1 MGSDGSPVA
10 KKDKKKDV
18 DPYAKKEKVEA
29 LTEVEKAQRI
39 REIHSKE
46 FMNFPTNSGISGAV
60 FKSKELYFSNN
71 ASKETKF
78 VEEIDNQSV
87 CTDVKNFMIGPVFG
101 SQDPTVPCAI
111 IQFINKLDPQDKSQ
125 YGKISG
131 IDETKFKSMQ
141 NLLGMCIENTNEMSA
156 TIKVSF
162 DVQDVMK
169 NIQGKMAEEEER
181 EKSS

>member
-1 MGSDGSPVA
+1 
-10 KKDKKKDV
+10 
-18 DPYAKKEKVEA
+18 
-29 LTEVEKAQRI
+29 
-39 REIHSKE
+39 
-46 FMNFPTNSGISGAV
+46 MNFPTNSGISGAV

-71 ASKETKF
+71 ASKETEF

-101 SQDPTVPCAI
+101 SQDPSTPCAI
-111 IQFINKLDPQDKSQ
+111 IQFINKLDPADKTQ
-125 YGKISG
+125 PCRISAA
-131 IDETKFKSMQ
+131 DEAKFKSMQ

-169 NIQGKMAEEEER
+169 NIQGKMDEENKRR
-181 EKSS
+181 EQSDADQVIQELSEGLTKI